1 MKKTT
6 EKYFNCAA
14 KLASLGEFTSNQYL
28 KIAAEYQVTNSILY
42 QLQKLG
48 YVKRTSFGRYIFVKQ
63 LSMFDAETLRIRINN
78 SINKKHD
85 LGGLVKDPTRKI
97 IKVKDN
103 SPTWQEY
110 QSMQVLNKK
119 TFSLF
124 WGLIKF
130 NY

>member
-1 MKKTT
+1 MTTT
-6 EKYFNCAA
+6 EKYFNCC
-14 KLASLGEFTSNQYL
+14 KTLAELGEFTSKQYL
-28 KIAAEYQVTNSILY
+28 KVTENHQVTNSILY

-48 YVKRTSFGRYIFVKQ
+48 FVKRKEHGKYIFVKSV
-63 LSMFDAETLRIRINN
+63 SMFDAETLRIRINN

-103 SPTWQEY
+103 SPTWSEY
-110 QSMQVLNKK
+110 QQMHDLNKK

>member
-1 MKKTT
+1 
-6 EKYFNCAA
+6 
-14 KLASLGEFTSNQYL
+14 
-28 KIAAEYQVTNSILY
+28 
-42 QLQKLG
+42 
-48 YVKRTSFGRYIFVKQ
+48 
-63 LSMFDAETLRIRINN
+63 MFDAETLRIRINN